1 MRVALL
7 DDYQAVALEVADW
20 SRLHGRCEIV
30 AFGRPLGV
38 DEASGALQNFDILCT
53 LRERMVIPRNLIESL
68 PNLKFIVVTGKRYDA
83 IDVAAAAE
91 RGVPVSNTNVRGG
104 GGVAELVWGLILS
117 CARHIPLEARRMRE
131 GGWQNSIGITLR
143 GKTLG
148 VLGLGSVG
156 RQVAAIGQAFGM
168 DVVAWSQNLTG
179 DAAQRAGARLVS
191 KDELFRMSDVLTV
204 HVVLSDRTRGL
215 VGQAELAQM
224 KSTAILVNTA
234 RGPIV
239 DEAALIDALFH
250 RRIAMAGLDV
260 FDAEPLPDAHPLRK
274 FDNVVL
280 TPHLGYYTRE
290 MVGAYYEDAIT
301 TIEAWLDGS
310 PINVINASLA
320 R

>member
-1 MRVALL
+1 
-7 DDYQAVALEVADW
+7 
-20 SRLHGRCEIV
+20 
-30 AFGRPLGV
+30 
-38 DEASGALQNFDILCT
+38 
-53 LRERMVIPRNLIESL
+53 MVIPRNLIESL